1 MVKTTIEI
9 REMVAEDIQEVLAID
24 EQIFTSS
31 WTEGIFKHELLDNK
45 YAHYF
50 VVEADGEIVGYCGLW
65 IVEDDAQVTNIGLL
79 EKYRGYK
86 IGEKLFG
93 FAIQYAMSHGVKR
106 LSLEVRVS
114 NVVAQKMYEK
124 FGFVHGGIR
133 KNYYTDNGEDAIV
146 MWVNL
151 NE

>member
-1 MVKTTIEI
+1 MTKTTIEI
-9 REMVAEDIQEVLAID
+9 REMLAKDIQEVLAVD

-31 WTEGIFKHELLDNK
+31 WTEGIFKHELLDNE

-50 VVEADGEIVGYCGLW
+50 VVEANGEIIGYAGLW
-65 IVEDDAQVTNIGLL
+65 IVEDDAQMTNIGLL
-79 EKYRGYK
+79 QKYRGYK

-93 FAIQYAMSHGVKR
+93 FALQYAMNNGVKR

-114 NVVAQKMYEK
+114 NIPAQKMYEK
-124 FGFVHGGIR
+124 FGLVPGGIR
-133 KNYYTDNGEDAIV
+133 KKYYIDNNEDAIV

-151 NE
+151 DE